1 MTAELPKV
9 IWTSQD
15 GMRRAVFVD
24 VDDPEDGGPMIVI
37 EFLEDDAMGVRAWR
51 PHVAE
56 YDPIDDLVEA
66 LADLSGVKW
75 RETSGDG

>member
-9 IWTSQD
+9 IWTRPD
-15 GMRRAVFVD
+15 GLCRAVFVD
-24 VDDPEDGGPMIVI
+24 GDEVGGVLIVI
-37 EFLEDDAMGVRAWR
+37 EFLEVDAMGVKAWR
-51 PHVAE
+51 PRAAE

-75 RETSGDG
+75 RE

>member
-9 IWTSQD
+9 IWTRPD
-15 GMRRAVFVD
+15 GNRRAVFVEVND
-24 VDDPEDGGPMIVI
+24 AEDGGWPLIAIERLIV
-37 EFLEDDAMGVRAWR
+37 DAMGVNTWRAIV
-51 PHVAE
+51 HN
-56 YDPIDDLVEA
+56 PIDDLVEA